1 VRSEAWC
8 GGVFR
13 MAYSV
18 WRMVGTEWRF
28 LFLLMGVTLLIFHV
42 PSGGLAQGGVWSAPL
57 NCSNSAAYSEKPSI
71 IVDHNGW
78 VHVVW
83 SEEGQILHRVRNA
96 SGWSD
101 IATVARGHSP
111 SLAAD
116 GTGRV
121 YMAFAAQ
128 SEGGDDVYFVSWQAV
143 SGWSLPVN
151 VSESSAQSSSPRI
164 AVAGDGALAI
174 VWSEQAIDWT
184 PIFLGRSADGEV
196 WITMPIPYADGSSPV
211 LAYGPDGALWVAWQ
225 DMLDKGFPL
234 EIFASQWTGS
244 EWTLPEDVSYS
255 FEEDSILPSI
265 AVSGGNVYLAW
276 QESEPGEEAVYW
288 AQWTDGSWGWPQKRS
303 GTERAFAPA
312 LAVDASGYGHLVW
325 TTEEA
330 VQYASWDMDSGV
342 WGAIENVA
350 LEQNGASDACLAVAD
365 TVHVAWLAE
374 AASGY
379 PDVYYSRREIT
390 PVTPTPSATPTTTS
404 TATPTATSTP
414 STTPTATPTTTSTA
428 TMTPSATLTAT
439 ATPSATPTATATT
452 APSATPTATST
463 AMATPTPTA
472 TISPVPGWKVLLPLV
487 LRRQ

>member
-1 VRSEAWC
+1 MRNI
-8 GGVFR
+8 
-13 MAYSV
+13 AYSV

-28 LFLLMGVTLLIFHV
+28 LFLLWCVVFFIFRV
-42 PSGGLAQGGVWSAPL
+42 PSDGLAQGGVWSAPF

-83 SEEGQILHRVRNA
+83 SEEGQILHRMRNA

-116 GTGRV
+116 STGRV

-174 VWSEQAIDWT
+174 VWSEQTIEWA

-196 WITMPIPYADGSSPV
+196 WITMPIPYAYGSRPV

-225 DMLDKGFPL
+225 DVLDVGFPL

-255 FEEDSILPSI
+255 FEVDSILPSI
-265 AVSGGNVYLAW
+265 AVSEGNVYLAW
-276 QESEPGEEAVYW
+276 QEGEPGEEAVYW
-288 AQWTDGSWGWPQKRS
+288 AQWTDGAWGWPQKRS

-325 TTEEA
+325 TTEGA
-330 VQYASWDMDSGV
+330 VQYASWDTGSGV
-342 WGAIENVA
+342 WGSIESVA
-350 LEQNGASDACLAVAD
+350 LGQKGVSDACLAVAD

-390 PVTPTPSATPTTTS
+390 PVTPTPSATPT
-404 TATPTATSTP
+404 ATS
-414 STTPTATPTTTSTA
+414 TATPTTTSTA
-428 TMTPSATLTAT
+428 TAM
-439 ATPSATPTATATT
+439 PSATPTATFTATATVT
-452 APSATPTATST
+452 ATPSATPTATST

-472 TISPVPGWKVLLPLV
+472 TVTSVPGWKVLLPLV
-487 LRRQ
+487 LYYE